1 MFPNHQFGYVF
12 SLLGMQESLKFSKS
26 SKLSNF
32 FYLLEMKQIHVLIF
46 HCSGEA
52 VSLIQIGPGL
62 RSVGNL
68 KKLLADQD
76 DLFAQEEG
84 DSISSLYLY
93 EADQGH

>member
-1 MFPNHQFGYVF
+1 
-12 SLLGMQESLKFSKS
+12 
-26 SKLSNF
+26 
-32 FYLLEMKQIHVLIF
+32 MKQIHVLIF

-52 VSLIQIGPGL
+52 VSLIQIGPEL
-62 RSVGNL
+62 RSVGSL
-68 KKLLADQD
+68 KRLLADQD